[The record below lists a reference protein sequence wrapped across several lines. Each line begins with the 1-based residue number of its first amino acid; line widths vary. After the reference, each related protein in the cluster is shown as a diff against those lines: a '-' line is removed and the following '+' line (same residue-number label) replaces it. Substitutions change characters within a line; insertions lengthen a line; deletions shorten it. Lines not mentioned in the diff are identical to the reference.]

1 LKVTRDDEQLSSSY
15 DTGRFAEVA
24 GLDLL
29 DQVATHAD
37 IARIVEQM
45 FDDLRAHPTEWEN
58 STLERFLDAL
68 AASFDALP
76 SRSANRTP
84 TGPRPAHVE
93 AASCDPLDLDRVE
106 AEHLHLRQHAL
117 QR

>member
-1 LKVTRDDEQLSSSY
+1 MSSSY
-15 DTGRFAEVA
+15 APGRFAELA
-24 GLDLL
+24 GLDLAWTRTGPGPG
-29 DQVATHAD
+29 QVQAD

-76 SRSANRTP
+76 SRYANRTP
-84 TGPRPAHVE
+84 TGPRPAHVA
-93 AASCDPLDLDRVE
+93 AASRDSVRRL
-106 AEHLHLRQHAL
+106 
-117 QR
+117 